1 MRRGG
6 LSNFKGKGWVGNFG
20 WRGGKGAGVTYFLST
35 PESGSSKSFDVFVDM
50 RIKGRGEEGRGR
62 GGELCAAVVVVE
74 GCSHFC
80 VLKLGKLIEFSQQRK
95 SPPQRPRKIKSKFSH
110 FQSLYS
116 SIAGTGCI
124 MINRAS

>member
-74 GCSHFC
+74 ECSHFC
-80 VLKLGKLIEFSQQRK
+80 VLKLGKLTEIASNENPLPRDQEKLSQNSLIANPFFTVL
-95 SPPQRPRKIKSKFSH
+95 SPGNMYH
-110 FQSLYS
+110 D
-116 SIAGTGCI
+116 
-124 MINRAS
+124 